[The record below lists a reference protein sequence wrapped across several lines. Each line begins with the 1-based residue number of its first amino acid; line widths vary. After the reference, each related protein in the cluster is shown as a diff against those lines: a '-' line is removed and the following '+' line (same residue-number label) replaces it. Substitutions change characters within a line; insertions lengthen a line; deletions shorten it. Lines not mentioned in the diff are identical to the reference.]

1 MTNKIVLISDDKDF
15 FEFIRAK
22 LALRKSDELF
32 TFSFDVVPDK
42 LEFLR
47 TSLLIINSESSKEK
61 TLDLLNIFKGTP
73 CIISAFNED
82 LAFKHQ
88 CYKNGA
94 FDYITLLTPD
104 AEFQARLIPGL
115 SVTSLLEKNLQY
127 REILVKSNIVM
138 PNNEVFLNYNYIIDK
153 ELEDI
158 EKYSKKAVFMAIS
171 PDDKTKFLVPANVIE
186 TIILNNIRKNDIL
199 MNFAS
204 NKYFLLLFDSD
215 INTAQKVWDNIRTK
229 LPQKLY
235 AGFSVILNQKR
246 QQLINEVLNKL
257 HEAISY
263 GKDSV
268 NQNPNPVV
276 TLSTINGINSN
287 CANFKL
293 FRKEF
298 EKKLEQVINPVFYQM
313 NQKYSGKIS
322 GLTFEQG
329 TGDGYG
335 TFYIKERHS
344 YSCFK
349 ITSPGFSKIN
359 IDITYHQNTNKIDA
373 KRITLEPEELEPG
386 LLEDL
391 LEQFILEFKKGDAND
406 T

>member
-42 LEFLR
+42 LELLR

-138 PNNEVFLNYNYIIDK
+138 PN
-153 ELEDI
+153 
-158 EKYSKKAVFMAIS
+158 
-171 PDDKTKFLVPANVIE
+171 TKF
-186 TIILNNIRKNDIL
+186 
-199 MNFAS
+199 F
-204 NKYFLLLFDSD
+204 
-215 INTAQKVWDNIRTK
+215 
-229 LPQKLY
+229 
-235 AGFSVILNQKR
+235 
-246 QQLINEVLNKL
+246 
-257 HEAISY
+257 
-263 GKDSV
+263 
-268 NQNPNPVV
+268 
-276 TLSTINGINSN
+276 
-287 CANFKL
+287 
-293 FRKEF
+293 
-298 EKKLEQVINPVFYQM
+298 
-313 NQKYSGKIS
+313 
-322 GLTFEQG
+322 
-329 TGDGYG
+329 
-335 TFYIKERHS
+335 
-344 YSCFK
+344 
-349 ITSPGFSKIN
+349 
-359 IDITYHQNTNKIDA
+359 
-373 KRITLEPEELEPG
+373 
-386 LLEDL
+386 
-391 LEQFILEFKKGDAND
+391 
-406 T
+406 